1 MKHYQQLIKLTFAFL
16 LGFSIAMPS
25 MAKDDDT
32 YDQDSIL
39 KDATPLALGCVTVM
53 ESLRLKWGA
62 ARKCI
67 GPARQ

>member
-39 KDATPLALGCVTVM
+39 KDAT
-53 ESLRLKWGA
+53 
-62 ARKCI
+62 
-67 GPARQ
+67 